1 MIQVFGI
8 PMGADPASFF
18 ANLFLAHKEADSV
31 KAQRKLVKF
40 NARKLSN
47 WF

>member
-18 ANLFLAHKEADSV
+18 ATLFLAHKEADLV
-31 KAQRKLVKF
+31 KAQRKLVKINVRKF
-40 NARKLSN
+40 NDS
-47 WF
+47 F